1 MEGEGQSATCPC
13 TSASSSASFSSYCWD
28 WGSNR
33 GRRESR
39 VESRGREGEGADPL
53 ESFRVPKANTQLP
66 SPSPCSAPGIYQPNS
81 KELSVILDQTLI
93 HFLGGRWG
101 GGLGA
106 SVSSP
111 RYLVVP
117 KANSSL

>member
-1 MEGEGQSATCPC
+1 MPLVLVLQPALQPAFPPTAGTL
-13 TSASSSASFSSYCWD
+13 
-28 WGSNR
+28 GSNR
-33 GRRESR
+33 GR
-39 VESRGREGEGADPL
+39 VGEGAEPL
-53 ESFRVPKANTQLP
+53 ESFLVPKANTQLP

-101 GGLGA
+101 SGWGA

-111 RYLVVP
+111 TYLVVP
-117 KANSSL
+117 KANSPL

>member
-13 TSASSSASFSSYCWD
+13 TSAISSASFSSYCWD

-39 VESRGREGEGADPL
+39 RVGEGAEPL

-66 SPSPCSAPGIYQPNS
+66 SSSPCSAPGIYQPNS

-101 GGLGA
+101 GGWGA

>member
-28 WGSNR
+28 SGSNR
-33 GRRESR
+33 GR
-39 VESRGREGEGADPL
+39 VGEGAEPL
-53 ESFRVPKANTQLP
+53 ESFLVPKANTQLP

-101 GGLGA
+101 SGWGA

-111 RYLVVP
+111 TYLVVP
-117 KANSSL
+117 KANSPL